1 MIDGRIPF
9 AGKQTKKGWYE
20 SMKRMKTVLAV
31 VLALTL
37 ALSGSA
43 LAAADNSVTA
53 TAPGLDETVTVTLT
67 VEDGVIT
74 AVEATTDKEEET
86 VGREALEKI
95 PAAIV
100 EKNSLKVD
108 GVAGATLTSRA
119 VLAAATEAYLEAL
132 GAGVDLDVWA
142 DLNGYVPAD
151 AYNMAAGVDAVT
163 SATVSGQGGI
173 NFGDIDLSDELK
185 TALILDY
192 LKGAEGNYREVYQIA
207 TSYNSVPTIGSV
219 EYVLDPA
226 DMTLF
231 GSSETNTAKLN
242 NMMVNPNV
250 DLYWTRQIREGD
262 ICSEAMPVLPTYF
275 MSYGV
280 EYTGTYRCIKFAEL
294 SEEEVPVFV
303 AKARNY
309 FATMS
314 STAKLA
320 EMDDEALFA
329 YLSSSPMN
337 FYQIVPTRIVVTSP
351 WFLNVYDS
359 GYARQFVD
367 EGLQEQLAAVVAE
380 KYPEAKG
387 LTDLD
392 YATFSAT
399 GLKTQQTLTF
409 GD

>member
-132 GAGVDLDVWA
+132 GAGVDLDVWR
-142 DLNGYVPAD
+142 
-151 AYNMAAGVDAVT
+151 
-163 SATVSGQGGI
+163 AT
-173 NFGDIDLSDELK
+173 
-185 TALILDY
+185 TA
-192 LKGAEGNYREVYQIA
+192 
-207 TSYNSVPTIGSV
+207 
-219 EYVLDPA
+219 
-226 DMTLF
+226 
-231 GSSETNTAKLN
+231 
-242 NMMVNPNV
+242 
-250 DLYWTRQIREGD
+250 
-262 ICSEAMPVLPTYF
+262 
-275 MSYGV
+275 
-280 EYTGTYRCIKFAEL
+280 RCIRSPPPTTTSRPSA
-294 SEEEVPVFV
+294 
-303 AKARNY
+303 AW
-309 FATMS
+309 
-314 STAKLA
+314 STCWIR
-320 EMDDEALFA
+320 
-329 YLSSSPMN
+329 P
-337 FYQIVPTRIVVTSP
+337 I
-351 WFLNVYDS
+351 
-359 GYARQFVD
+359 
-367 EGLQEQLAAVVAE
+367 
-380 KYPEAKG
+380 
-387 LTDLD
+387 
-392 YATFSAT
+392 
-399 GLKTQQTLTF
+399 
-409 GD
+409 